1 MSHEKDPV
9 PYVGRSMDSLRSD
22 GLRLLTHDLN
32 NPLTAIRILAE
43 MLRDQIHDPE
53 QRQDVIDIL
62 EAADLASV
70 LMEGMRSF
78 VMLEGRDPEY
88 TWFPIDLVD
97 VLRQACD
104 RPALRRHIRF
114 ELPRELH
121 LSGDRGALQRAFT
134 DLLLNARRFVN
145 GRHHLMVD
153 AVEQDRGALVRI
165 ALPGATLSPRQRT
178 QIFEPYGA
186 VELRQQRLP
195 VAASGLYFARCVIE
209 VHGGQVFFEDVPQGL
224 VLVVRL
230 PR

>member
-1 MSHEKDPV
+1 MDDSPV
-9 PYVGRSMDSLRSD
+9 PLMGRDPNSLRSD

-62 EAADLASV
+62 EAADLATV

-78 VMLEGRDPEY
+78 VMMEGRDADY
-88 TWFPIDLVD
+88 TWFPIDLVN
-97 VLRQACD
+97 VLRESCD
-104 RPALRRHIRF
+104 RPALRRHVRF
-114 ELPRELH
+114 ELPRELQMN
-121 LSGDRGALQRAFT
+121 GDRLALQRAFT
-134 DLLLNARRFVN
+134 DFFLNARRLVD
-145 GRHHLMVD
+145 GRRSIL
-153 AVEQDRGALVRI
+153 VEAREHDRSNYVRI
-165 ALPGATLSPRQRT
+165 HLTGTTIPPQHRERVFA
-178 QIFEPYGA
+178 PYGA

-195 VAASGLYFARCVIE
+195 VAASGLTFARSVIE
-209 VHGGQVFFEDVPQGL
+209 VHGGQVLFEDAPDGT